1 MAQYSH
7 LSTPDPELPSNSGPL
22 TRGPLTAE
30 VVVPALRQTL
40 KDAQRRRW
48 ERFQA
53 RPPVL
58 DSAYTVADHTMVID
72 GGATIGIRTIS
83 PTPTGDEGP
92 DIAFPV
98 LVYLHGGGWVAG
110 NIGTNDLD
118 LRVLSVE
125 LRLAIVNLAY
135 RLAPEHPFPNGL
147 NDCYAALKWTVEK
160 HKTIRGSLV
169 KGFVVG
175 GIAAGANFAAAVT
188 HRALKDPFFNE
199 HRLTGHWLQLP
210 PLIHPAAYPP
220 EYASELLS
228 REQNADAPILSKASL
243 DLFYDCLAGP
253 PSDHD
258 ISPILG
264 DHSGLPPVYMQ
275 ICGLDPLRDE
285 GFLYEPRYPGVPHGF
300 HVFLPPMGATKKW
313 HTDLREGLK
322 WILGETQAI

>member
-1 MAQYSH
+1 
-7 LSTPDPELPSNSGPL
+7 
-22 TRGPLTAE
+22 
-30 VVVPALRQTL
+30 
-40 KDAQRRRW
+40 
-48 ERFQA
+48 
-53 RPPVL
+53 
-58 DSAYTVADHTMVID
+58 SAYTVADHTMVVD

-92 DIAFPV
+92 DIEFPV

-188 HRALKDPFFNE
+188 HRALKDPFFSE

-253 PSDHD
+253 PSDPD
-258 ISPILG
+258 ISPLLG

-285 GFLYEPRYPGVPHGF
+285 GFLYERLLRAQGVRTKVDVYPGVPHGF